1 MFSKVWVQDA
11 GGRLARTFIQGY
23 AAFWAVAGQS
33 YNTLFT
39 SDNLKA
45 GVVAAAISFFMSMG
59 ATQFGNPHSASFL
72 K

>member
-1 MFSKVWVQDA
+1 MFTRVWLEDA
-11 GGRLARTFIQGY
+11 VGRLVRTFIQGY

-33 YNTLFT
+33 YDTLFT
-39 SDNLKA
+39 LDNLKA

-59 ATQFGNPHSASFL
+59 ASQFGNPHSASFL